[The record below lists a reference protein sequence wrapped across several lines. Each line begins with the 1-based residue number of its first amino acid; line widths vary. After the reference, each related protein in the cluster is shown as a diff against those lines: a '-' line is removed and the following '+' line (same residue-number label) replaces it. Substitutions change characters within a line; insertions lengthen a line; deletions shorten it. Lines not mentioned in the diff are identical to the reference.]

1 MPKGG
6 RHGLP
11 VHGGRGR
18 EHARTHTHTHTH
30 TLTHTGVFFF
40 SSSIV
45 VAVDGSHPGQNRG
58 PPIRAA
64 QLLVFK
70 RKEGEGGAK
79 LPPPARV
86 QAVGEALVMGRG
98 ACAPPAVAASTHH
111 DGDDAPAV
119 GREGDDCPGHLPVEL
134 FCVSMSPLRTTRA
147 HLWMEIGP
155 RRVAK
160 LAAVALHKEVAW
172 LDPAAPPPPH
182 EPLNEV
188 GSRVAGAPLPPLWV
202 VWTRMAEAGG
212 WVLTRRNNNKDAYRQ
227 TGATMHTRSTER
239 KLSPTHKAA
248 QAWTTSGGA
257 RSFRCRR
264 PTPLIGVVPHDCK
277 DRAGQPNRRASP
289 SQSTRASRPE
299 ESGRDG
305 QVQCSR
311 RLSMVGA
318 RPRRGGDA
326 TPSLVW
332 ATQISKA
339 VRL

>member
-79 LPPPARV
+79 LSPPARV

-119 GREGDDCPGHLPVEL
+119 GREGDECPGHLPVEL
-134 FCVSMSPLRTTRA
+134 FCVSMSPLRTTQA
-147 HLWMEIGP
+147 HLWMEIGR

-188 GSRVAGAPLPPLWV
+188 GSRVAGAPLPPLWGSVDPHGRGRRVGLDAPEQQQGCIQADWRHHAHAVNRKEV
-202 VWTRMAEAGG
+202 VA
-212 WVLTRRNNNKDAYRQ
+212 N
-227 TGATMHTRSTER
+227 
-239 KLSPTHKAA
+239 A
-248 QAWTTSGGA
+248 Q
-257 RSFRCRR
+257 
-264 PTPLIGVVPHDCK
+264 
-277 DRAGQPNRRASP
+277 
-289 SQSTRASRPE
+289 SRPGLDNRGWGAFL
-299 ESGRDG
+299 SLSSPHSND
-305 QVQCSR
+305 R
-311 RLSMVGA
+311 RGTTRLQ
-318 RPRRGGDA
+318 RPRR
-326 TPSLVW
+326 T
-332 ATQISKA
+332 TQSTS
-339 VRL
+339 VPLTEHPRLAA